1 MNLAQKL
8 LWCQSQMMHYEE
20 IPIEV
25 KTISYEEGLL
35 EKSELP
41 IELEQFLSRHFSE
54 NEWNIEI
61 FQWNRCQ
68 TLI

>member
-8 LWCQSQMMHYEE
+8 LWCQSQMIH
-20 IPIEV
+20 
-25 KTISYEEGLL
+25 YEEGLL